1 MNAIFSKLI
10 TFTCLTVISAIAF
23 QSEAQAFNFSLDP
36 TSNKA
41 AGEFKYDLE
50 LADGESITKG
60 DGTDILADF
69 LTLTNFTGTVTAN
82 NPYTLNGSGSS
93 SANFSVNTDTTG
105 VTTLDDVVTI
115 NATNFSEGMIN
126 YNLSYS
132 GGSNG
137 GMITGPV
144 TAVPFEPSAN
154 LGIFT
159 ILGFVGFN
167 HYRKKLKG
175 QN

>member
-1 MNAIFSKLI
+1 MNPTFSKLL
-10 TFTCLTVISAIAF
+10 TFSCLTIISAIAF
-23 QSEAQAFNFSLDP
+23 QSKAQAYNFSLNSS
-36 TSNKA
+36 SNTA

-50 LADGESITKG
+50 LADGESITRG

-69 LTLTNFTGTVTAN
+69 LTLTNFTGTVTAK
-82 NPYTLNGSGSS
+82 NPYTLDGFGSS
-93 SANFSVNTDTTG
+93 SANLSVNTNTFG
-105 VTTLDDVVTI
+105 IATLNDVVTI
-115 NATNFSEGMIN
+115 NATNFSEGTIN

-132 GGSNG
+132 GGSDG
-137 GMITGPV
+137 GMVTGPV